1 MKALV
6 FEEPRRAVIQDLELP
21 QSAADEVL
29 VRSRNVGICHS
40 DFELLRGHYIIPV
53 SYPIVP
59 GHEWS
64 GEVAEVGPAV
74 TSLRAGDRVVG
85 ECVVNNGDDHF
96 GFSIGGADAE
106 YFVAKAAWLHR
117 IPDELSFSQ
126 GAFVEPFSVAYNA
139 TVAAGG
145 IDASDAVAVIGG
157 GPIGLLCTMAAATM
171 GATVTLVEPQAHRRA
186 LGLDVGARDT
196 LDPTAGDVVEQ
207 AADMTGGRGF
217 DVVIEAAGAP
227 AAMAS
232 AFPLAG
238 LGGRIVFVGIDIG
251 GSAEVQIGLIQSK
264 ALQVRGIIGSAGLWP
279 RTIRFMANSG
289 LDPTPLLTATFPLGE
304 GTAALDAARD
314 TSRNVKVQIE
324 CLTREGRRLP
334 RAARR
339 ADREGRRPDGSRV
352 ARRGPGSHSCSDLR
366 YRLCRVGSRSDPLS
380 TGRYPRTRVRRQG

>member
-6 FEEPRRAVIQDLELP
+6 FAEPRSASVEELDVP
-21 QSAADEVL
+21 SVAADEVL

-40 DFELLRGHYIIPV
+40 DFELYEGRYIIPV

-64 GEVAEVGPAV
+64 GEVAEVGSAV
-74 TSLRAGDRVVG
+74 SNLEAGDRVVG

-106 YFVAKAAWLHR
+106 YFVAKASWLHR
-117 IPDELSFSQ
+117 IPEELSFAQ

-145 IDASDAVAVIGG
+145 IDASDSVAVIGG
-157 GPIGLLCTMAAATM
+157 GPIGLLCTLAAATM
-171 GATVTLVEPQAHRRA
+171 GGAVTLIEPQEHRRA
-186 LGLDVGARDT
+186 LGLEIGAQAAVDPADVG
-196 LDPTAGDVVEQ
+196 
-207 AADMTGGRGF
+207 GRRF

-232 AFPLAG
+232 AFPIAAHSA
-238 LGGRIVFVGIDIG
+238 RVVFVGIDIG
-251 GSAEVQIGLIQSK
+251 GSAPVEIGLIQSK

-279 RTIRFMANSG
+279 RTIRFMAASG

-324 CLTREGRRLP
+324 C
-334 RAARR
+334 
-339 ADREGRRPDGSRV
+339 
-352 ARRGPGSHSCSDLR
+352 
-366 YRLCRVGSRSDPLS
+366 
-380 TGRYPRTRVRRQG
+380 

>member
-6 FEEPRRAVIQDLELP
+6 FEEPRRAVIQDLEMP
-21 QSAADEVL
+21 RIAADEVL

-40 DFELLRGHYIIPV
+40 DFELYEGRYIIPV

-64 GEVAEVGPAV
+64 GEVAEVGAAV
-74 TSLRAGDRVVG
+74 TNLRQGDRVVG

-106 YFVAKAAWLHR
+106 YFVAKASWLHR
-117 IPDELSFSQ
+117 IPEELSFAH

-145 IDASDAVAVIGG
+145 IDASDSVAVIGG
-157 GPIGLLCTMAAATM
+157 GPIGLLCTLAAATM
-171 GATVTLVEPQAHRRA
+171 GGTVTLIEPQAHRRA
-186 LGLDVGARDT
+186 LGLDIGAREA
-196 LDPTAGDVVEQ
+196 LEPGD
-207 AADMTGGRGF
+207 ADGRRF
-217 DVVIEAAGAP
+217 DVVIEAAGVP

-232 AFPLAG
+232 AFPIAAHG
-238 LGGRIVFVGIDIG
+238 ARIVFVGIDIG
-251 GSAEVQIGLIQSK
+251 GSAPVEIGLVQSK
-264 ALQVRGIIGSAGLWP
+264 ALQVRGIIGSAGMWP
-279 RTIRFMANSG
+279 RTIRFMAASG

-324 CLTREGRRLP
+324 C
-334 RAARR
+334 
-339 ADREGRRPDGSRV
+339 
-352 ARRGPGSHSCSDLR
+352 
-366 YRLCRVGSRSDPLS
+366 
-380 TGRYPRTRVRRQG
+380 

>member
-6 FEEPRRAVIQDLELP
+6 FEEPRRAVIQDLDVP
-21 QSAADEVL
+21 QIAADEVL

-40 DFELLRGHYIIPV
+40 DFELYEGRYIIPV

-64 GEVAEVGPAV
+64 GEVAEVGGAV
-74 TSLRAGDRVVG
+74 TNLRPGDRVVG

-106 YFVAKAAWLHR
+106 YFVAKASWLHR
-117 IPDELSFSQ
+117 IPEELSFAF

-145 IDASDAVAVIGG
+145 IDASDSVAVIGG
-157 GPIGLLCTMAAATM
+157 GPIGLLCTLAAATM
-171 GATVTLVEPQAHRRA
+171 GGTVTLIEPQAHRRA
-186 LGLDVGARDT
+186 LGLEIGAHDA
-196 LDPTAGDVVEQ
+196 LEPGEVE
-207 AADMTGGRGF
+207 GRSF

-232 AFPLAG
+232 AFPIAAHG
-238 LGGRIVFVGIDIG
+238 ARIVFVGIDIG
-251 GSAEVQIGLIQSK
+251 GSAPVEIGLIQSK
-264 ALQVRGIIGSAGLWP
+264 ALQVRGIIGSAGMWP
-279 RTIRFMANSG
+279 RTIRFMAASG

-324 CLTREGRRLP
+324 C
-334 RAARR
+334 
-339 ADREGRRPDGSRV
+339 
-352 ARRGPGSHSCSDLR
+352 
-366 YRLCRVGSRSDPLS
+366 
-380 TGRYPRTRVRRQG
+380 